1 MFAALALTAL
11 SALALLAAWTLMLAG
26 FGRPEAP
33 PDASRGGAEPG
44 RDARAGTNPKDRGR
58 TDGAARRD
66 DAASA
71 ETTPPGAMDM
81 AEFKRLVQAGDWKR
95 VLPSLLLIGGMLGIM
110 FFGAIALL
118 FVLEQKVTGV
128 LMLLV
133 PIAAAAKLARDFL
146 EA

>member
-1 MFAALALTAL
+1 MTAALALVAL
-11 SALALLAAWTLMLAG
+11 SALALVAAWALMLSG

-33 PDASRGGAEPG
+33 
-44 RDARAGTNPKDRGR
+44 DARVAPPRAPAGPARQDE
-58 TDGAARRD
+58 AAVG
-66 DAASA
+66 
-71 ETTPPGAMDM
+71 ETATPGTMDM
-81 AEFKRLVQAGDWKR
+81 AEFKRLVQAGAWRR

-133 PIAAAAKLARDFL
+133 PVAAAAKLAWDFRN
-146 EA
+146 A